1 MERDN
6 FWGILQEIKVGKIER
21 ERASKGMDSKGEPG
35 TSLVVQWLR
44 IHLPM

>member
-21 ERASKGMDSKGEPG
+21 EQVKEWTLKESQG
-35 TSLVVQWLR
+35 
-44 IHLPM
+44 LP